1 METFISYNF
10 EDEKFVRLVNYYLKK
25 QPGLITYCYPAEEAL
40 RQKIERQI
48 GKDNDLSEETA
59 SRIFEDK
66 NWRKTIGN
74 KIRNCEKFVFFV
86 GSEIGN
92 TQMLEALAFIRKFE
106 KVKID
111 KIAAVVKLPGSGNI
125 PDVLFQFSGHPSPI
139 RPKNT
144 HHHDENGKDTINYK
158 SSIRCAKNITD
169 RLLGKNKWIEP
180 DGLPL
185 GYPFDY
191 EKDII
196 QEYIDG
202 KGWLESPKRLEQGC
216 SEKWPEVEKIKVHTK
231 ARLRQNPIPEHV
243 IGKYRPEDAKIIV
256 DARSKYHCSTN
267 KKEVPICLN
276 ALSLSFPEAGPREKL
291 IYPTRDP
298 LTVAI
303 LVSGGIAPG
312 INAVITGIVERH
324 CLYRNKS
331 KKKEKDRPSYTL
343 QMHGYRDGFMGLLR
357 GDQIPLIEERNNESV
372 MRKIVKGLS
381 NQGGSFLG
389 TSRYHPLMDFDDPA
403 NRDSSLNEIV
413 RRLAGDNVDIV
424 YIIGGDGSM
433 RASHM
438 IYTRMKQKYEKRA
451 INREFSVV
459 AIPKTMDNDILWAWQ
474 SFGFMSAVE
483 KAKEFILQLYTEASS
498 NPRLCIMQLF
508 GSDSGFVVSHA
519 ALASGVCD
527 AVLIPETD
535 FSMEVLSEH
544 IKTRLQERYRPGNR
558 GKSPYGMIL
567 MAETAIPRH
576 SIDDDKCDYLDDPD
590 VRLGKREREAIE
602 KFISNGRRVQGQ
614 TPDALRR
621 GGIKIIS
628 RVLEKEIRDM
638 ATDEVNIW
646 EDFRVFTNEPRHLIR
661 AINPSVQDVIFG
673 QRLGILAVDNAMFGY
688 TDFMISQWMTEFV
701 LVPLKLVV
709 LGRKR
714 VPQNGIFWKS
724 VLANT
729 DQPPE
734 MV

>member
-1 METFISYNF
+1 MKTFISYNF

-25 QPGLITYCYPAEEAL
+25 QSGLTTYCYSADEAL
-40 RQKIERQI
+40 QQKIERQI

-59 SRIFEDK
+59 LNIFKDEI
-66 NWRKTIGN
+66 WREKIGS
-74 KIRNCEKFVFFV
+74 KIRNCAKFVFFV
-86 GSEIGN
+86 GPEIGN

-111 KIAAVVKLPGSGNI
+111 KIAAIVKLPEAGNI
-125 PDVLFQFSGHPSPI
+125 PDVLFQFAGHPKPVKA
-139 RPKNT
+139 KNT
-144 HHHDENGKDTINYK
+144 YHPEENGKHAINYE
-158 SSIRCAKNITD
+158 SAIHCAKDITD
-169 RLLGKNKWIEP
+169 RLLGKNKWIES
-180 DGLPL
+180 DGLPI

-202 KGWLESPKRLEQGC
+202 RGWLESPIKLEQGC
-216 SEKWPEVEKIKVHTK
+216 SEKWPEVQKIKAHEE
-231 ARLRQNPIPEHV
+231 AELQQNPILEDV
-243 IGKYRPEDAKIIV
+243 IGDYRPEDAKIIV
-256 DARSKYHCSTN
+256 DARSKYHCWTN
-267 KKEVPICLN
+267 NVDVPICLN
-276 ALSLSFPEAGPREKL
+276 ALSLSFPEAGPRKKL
-291 IYPTRDP
+291 IYPRKET

-331 KKKEKDRPSYTL
+331 IEKKQPYTL
-343 QMHGYRDGFMGLLR
+343 QMYGYRDGFKGLLR
-357 GDQIPLIEERNNESV
+357 GDYIPLIEEENNESV
-372 MRKIVKGLS
+372 MIKILKGLS

-389 TSRYHPLMDFDDPA
+389 TSRYDPLMDFDHPA
-403 NRDSSLNEIV
+403 KRDSSLNRIV
-413 RRLAGDNVDIV
+413 RKLADNVDIL

-438 IYTRMKQKYEKRA
+438 IYTRMLKLKEKRV
-451 INREFSVV
+451 IDRKFSVV

-535 FSMEVLSEH
+535 FSMEVLSRH
-544 IKTRLQERYRPGNR
+544 IKDRLKERYKPGQQ

-567 MAETAIPRH
+567 LAETAIPRN
-576 SIDDDKCDYLDDPD
+576 SEDDDKCRYLDDTN
-590 VRLGKREREAIE
+590 VRLGEGERKAIN

-614 TPDALRR
+614 TPDATWHQIRSKS
-621 GGIKIIS
+621 GKIS
-628 RVLEKEIRDM
+628 EYLL
-638 ATDEVNIW
+638 
-646 EDFRVFTNEPRHLIR
+646 TNP
-661 AINPSVQDVIFG
+661 D
-673 QRLGILAVDNAMFGY
+673 ILFE
-688 TDFMISQWMTEFV
+688 Q
-701 LVPLKLVV
+701 
-709 LGRKR
+709 
-714 VPQNGIFWKS
+714 
-724 VLANT
+724 
-729 DQPPE
+729 
-734 MV
+734 